1 VCLFRGPKRR
11 LVGLEI
17 DWTEVEKRYEEFGLT
32 PSVPST
38 ASRTAVPVYAGSVQ
52 AGKAT
57 STTWSPLLKK
67 MIALASLA
75 SEHAAKGTT
84 LDMEMTIEAVRQ
96 KVGVKVVDLPFFNPA
111 RKTATP
117 V

>member
-1 VCLFRGPKRR
+1 
-11 LVGLEI
+11 LEV
-17 DWTEVEKRYEEFGLT
+17 DWTEVEKRYEAFGLT

-38 ASRTAVPVYAGSVQ
+38 ASRTAVPVYSGRAQ

-57 STTWSPLLKK
+57 SSTWSPTLKK
-67 MIALASLA
+67 MIALSSLS
-75 SEHAAKGTT
+75 SEHAAKGTR

-96 KVGVKVVDLPFFNPA
+96 RVGVTVVDLPFFSPP